1 MKAVNDHLSLTL
13 FTCPMIDTINCNCM
27 GARTPQH
34 PPFTSVTWVLVTDSG
49 VLFGLIFVVGSLPCS
64 KGFLPS
70 QKPEFL
76 NFTSVCH
83 HCKFLFPFFSF
94 FFFTFLTRTLF
105 LILTISFFSDILRQ
119 HRQRYGGL
127 SPSQT
132 GTPHRREVFTYL
144 SIFDYRVYGP

>member
-70 QKPEFL
+70 RKPEFL

-94 FFFTFLTRTLF
+94 FFFYISYTNSLSYFNY
-105 LILTISFFSDILRQ
+105 LILFRHSQATQTEIRWFITLSDWDT
-119 HRQRYGGL
+119 
-127 SPSQT
+127 SST
-132 GTPHRREVFTYL
+132 
-144 SIFDYRVYGP
+144 